1 MIYCTTAAPA
11 RLADERDTAR
21 LRLEARTDVQRIRFS
36 RPGSVAGVHKPS
48 LRAPND
54 SRLSCERA
62 TARRSMRRGGCRAT
76 DAFDGSAC
84 ATVRAAAALVGLP
97 SRLGRRADNIA
108 RLSASGSC

>member
-48 LRAPND
+48 LRAPNVY
-54 SRLSCERA
+54 RLSC
-62 TARRSMRRGGCRAT
+62 TARAHVPKPERRGGCRREVACNACRTAT
-76 DAFDGSAC
+76 AVTPS
-84 ATVRAAAALVGLP
+84 RWQES
-97 SRLGRRADNIA
+97 SRLGRRAEA
-108 RLSASGSC
+108 GP